1 MVWAVFRSQ
10 SLLHLLH
17 TSALSLSLSLSLF
30 REMGLDD
37 DALLLA
43 GDRASKSYS
52 GSLGFDAIVQP
63 SKALDAAEQEDLPD
77 EEELVPP
84 LRLLALCSW
93 TIGVNFGFAAAFVLG
108 TPLFVSLGFV
118 NHCAERASDRA
129 IERGIG

>member
-1 MVWAVFRSQ
+1 MGGFVALSRCCTSDR
-10 SLLHLLH
+10 HTH
-17 TSALSLSLSLSLF
+17 TSALSLSLSLF

-118 NHCAERASDRA
+118 NTASNERA
-129 IERGIG
+129 IERSSEE